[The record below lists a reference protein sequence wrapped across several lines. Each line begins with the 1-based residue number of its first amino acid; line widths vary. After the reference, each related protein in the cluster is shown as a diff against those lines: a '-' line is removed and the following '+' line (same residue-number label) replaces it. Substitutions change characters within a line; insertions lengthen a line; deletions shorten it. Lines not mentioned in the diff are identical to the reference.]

1 MYIKPT
7 RASGISAIACCFA
20 PAVLAQQPLKPSPF
34 SPTNIFSPAST
45 HAETILKVSALTLVI
60 TGLIFVTVFSL
71 LVYVVRKFRRRPDD
85 DGREPAQ
92 VYGSTQIEMAWTI
105 IPALIVIVLFLA
117 AARVIASVQN
127 KPEPANAVEVTVVG
141 HQYWW
146 EYRYPQFHF
155 VTANE
160 LHVPVSDRAHPTPT
174 FLKLLSADTDHSF
187 WVPRLPTPPTRC
199 ALVR

>member
-1 MYIKPT
+1 MGSSEHEMLFCEINVNRPLKIGRCNDSRLTPTKRCLRPSLQGERIMYITPA
-7 RASGISAIACCFA
+7 RASGISAIVCCLV

-45 HAETILKVSALTLVI
+45 HAETILKVSDLTLVI

-71 LVYVVRKFRRRPDD
+71 LVYAVRKFRRRPDD

-105 IPALIVIVLFLA
+105 IPSLIVIVLFLA

-127 KPEPANAVEVTVVG
+127 KPKPANAVEVTVVG

-146 EYRYPQFHF
+146 EYRYPQFNF
-155 VTANE
+155 
-160 LHVPVSDRAHPTPT
+160 
-174 FLKLLSADTDHSF
+174 
-187 WVPRLPTPPTRC
+187 
-199 ALVR
+199 